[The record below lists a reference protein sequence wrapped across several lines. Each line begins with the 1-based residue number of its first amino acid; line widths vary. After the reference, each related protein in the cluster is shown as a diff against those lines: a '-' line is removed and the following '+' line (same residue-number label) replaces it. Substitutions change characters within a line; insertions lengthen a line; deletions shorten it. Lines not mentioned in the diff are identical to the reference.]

1 MLKEMGKALNKENL
15 NKVCDRVAEDK
26 SGRYLPAK
34 LIGAILKARGKR
46 AVK

>member
-1 MLKEMGKALNKENL
+1 MTKD
-15 NKVCDRVAEDK
+15 KVKKIVDRVAEDK

-46 AVK
+46 SVK